1 MQTPHGAG
9 QSCVRQLN
17 NRQQEK
23 SGGKVRIKIAND
35 LFDIADRIK
44 ELDRRYEIYF
54 DTVKNKYLLTD
65 EKGVVQ
71 LVVPYENLDARTLG
85 YAYHTR
91 AENADE
97 LEEEAEKH
105 NDEIVKLG
113 IKETQDKVENDFSRE
128 LRLRKI

>member
-1 MQTPHGAG
+1 M
-9 QSCVRQLN
+9 
-17 NRQQEK
+17 
-23 SGGKVRIKIAND
+23 RIKIAND